1 MDKADNLVR
10 CLAQNSRGSA
20 TSDSVKLKVF
30 PAPSDSP
37 MTSSTTTTSTTSLK
51 NPKLTEN
58 SAGTNGSDDV
68 NSEAALAN
76 QVRPFLFHFRTQKSL
91 KKSNFLNFN
100 FQVEKSGKNGIILS
114 VIGSGAFIVI
124 VLFGWILRKFVKR
137 SEGETYKTDEISDL
151 EEGISLHDP
160 ELEAHKKKE
169 YFM

>member
-1 MDKADNLVR
+1 
-10 CLAQNSRGSA
+10 
-20 TSDSVKLKVF
+20 
-30 PAPSDSP
+30 
-37 MTSSTTTTSTTSLK
+37 MT
-51 NPKLTEN
+51 
-58 SAGTNGSDDV
+58 
-68 NSEAALAN
+68 
-76 QVRPFLFHFRTQKSL
+76 
-91 KKSNFLNFN
+91 KKSKIFNFN